1 MQAILEQLKAT
12 IASATTLITN
22 QKNTIVD
29 LKTQLAS
36 VSSEYASFVEA
47 EDVEDAEAEAF
58 LAQLEQISTA
68 LSTVIS
74 ASESSE
80 SVEP

>member
-1 MQAILEQLKAT
+1 MEAILQQLKAT

-22 QKNTIVD
+22 QKNTIID

-36 VSSEYASFVEA
+36 ASSEYAEFLAA
-47 EDVEDAEAEAF
+47 EGIEDAETAEF

-74 ASESSE
+74 E
-80 SVEP
+80 SVTP

>member
-36 VSSEYASFVEA
+36 ASSEYAAFLEA
-47 EDVEDAEAEAF
+47 EGIEDAEASAF
-58 LAQLEQISTA
+58 LAQLEQISQN

-74 ASESSE
+74 ESD
-80 SVEP
+80 VTP